1 MAIQVAAFQ
10 QVLDPVGGS
19 LVVSA
24 ILAALPLLLLFVLLG
39 VFRMKAW
46 QAGVIG
52 LAASFLLAV
61 IAWRMP
67 LGQALSATGLGA
79 FYAIFPILWILIN
92 ALWIYKLTVSTPW
105 FELLGRT
112 IRSISD
118 DLRILS
124 ILIAFCFGALLESL
138 AGFGAPV
145 AIAAAMLMAAGMK
158 PIKSAVVALLANTA
172 PVAFGAMAAPIIALN
187 GVTGIPLQELSS
199 MTGRQTPFV
208 ALVVPLILV
217 FLVDGRR
224 GLRQT
229 WPVALASGAAFGL
242 AQFVASNF
250 FVVELT
256 DVVAAVFTVIVVL
269 LMLRVWQPAEIIGMS
284 GQSRDVEDVS
294 AAAESARGE
303 DAAGDTMTISAAG
316 GGGRHAAPALPD
328 DGGTEFPAGRS
339 GAHAALPG
347 EGGSRAGGVGAGP
360 GAAAGAGGGQD
371 SAGPGGS
378 DASTGAS
385 TGAAG
390 GGAREADNTRPDA
403 RSVWMAV
410 APYLIIIAVFSLAQI
425 PPVKAWLTQ
434 IGGVTFHWPGLD
446 VTDSTGKA
454 VAAQNLRFD
463 HVKATGTLLLF
474 SGILT
479 MLLYRIKA
487 GAGLRIYGET
497 LKQLRWTI
505 LTVCAVLALSFV
517 MNLSGQTTTLGVALA
532 SAGGFFAI
540 LSPLL
545 GWIGV
550 ALTGSDTSSNS
561 LFGQLQVAAA
571 NETGLSPTLMAA
583 SNSSAGV
590 MGKMLSLQNLAIASA
605 AVGKEGA
612 ESLLLRKLIGWSLGL
627 LAMLTAIIWLQSTPI
642 LGWMVP

>member
-1 MAIQVAAFQ
+1 MDIQAQAFEQ
-10 QVLDPVGGS
+10 ILDPVGGS
-19 LVVSA
+19 LAISA
-24 ILAALPLLLLFVLLG
+24 VLAALPLLVLFVLLG
-39 VFRMKAW
+39 VFRMKAY
-46 QAGVIG
+46 QAGVIS
-52 LAASFLLAV
+52 LVLSILLAV

-67 LGQALSATGLGA
+67 VDQVVAATGLGA

-92 ALWIYKLTVSTPW
+92 ALWIYKLTVATPW
-105 FELLGRT
+105 FEVLGRT

-158 PIKSAVVALLANTA
+158 PLKSAIVALLANTA

-199 MTGRQTPFV
+199 MTGRQTPFI

-217 FLVDGRR
+217 FLVDGKR

-229 WPVALASGAAFGL
+229 WPVALVSGFVFGL

-256 DVVAAVFTVIVVL
+256 DVVAAVATVAAVL

-284 GQSRDVEDVS
+284 GEVQETEVPDAQEAAAPKTTDTVESAAGQPGSGGRGRRSSGAPVSGAPASGAPVSGAPASGAPVGGTTASGAPPGAGKS
-294 AAAESARGE
+294 AAA
-303 DAAGDTMTISAAG
+303 
-316 GGGRHAAPALPD
+316 
-328 DGGTEFPAGRS
+328 GGT
-339 GAHAALPG
+339 
-347 EGGSRAGGVGAGP
+347 
-360 GAAAGAGGGQD
+360 
-371 SAGPGGS
+371 
-378 DASTGAS
+378 
-385 TGAAG
+385 
-390 GGAREADNTRPDA
+390 TRPDA
-403 RSVWMAV
+403 RSVLMAT
-410 APYLIIIAVFSLAQI
+410 APYLIIIAVFSLAQVPGI
-425 PPVKAWLTQ
+425 KIWLTE
-434 IGGVTFHWPGLD
+434 IGSVTFRWPGLD
-446 VTDSTGKA
+446 VVDSNGKA
-454 VAAQNLRFD
+454 VSAQTLRFD
-463 HVKATGTLLLF
+463 HIRATGTLLLF
-474 SGILT
+474 AGILT
-479 MLLYRIKA
+479 MLLYRIRP
-487 GAGLRIYGET
+487 GQGLKVYGET

-505 LTVCAVLALSFV
+505 VTVCAVLALSFV

-532 SAGGFFAI
+532 SAGGFFAL

-571 NETGLSPTLMAA
+571 NETGLSATLMAA

-590 MGKMLSLQNLAIASA
+590 MGKMLSLQNLAIAAA
-605 AVGKEGA
+605 AVGLEGS
-612 ESLLLRKLIGWSLGL
+612 ESTLFRKLLGWSLGL
-627 LAMLTAIIWLQSTPI
+627 LALMTLLVWLQSTSV

>member
-1 MAIQVAAFQ
+1 MKTHVAAAFQ
-10 QVLDPVGGS
+10 QPLDPVAGS
-19 LVVSA
+19 LAISA
-24 ILAALPLLLLFVLLG
+24 ILAALPLLILFVLLG
-39 VFRMKAW
+39 VFRMKAY
-46 QAGVIG
+46 QAALIS
-52 LAASFLLAV
+52 LALSIILAV
-61 IAWRMP
+61 VGWQMP
-67 LGQALSATGLGA
+67 VGQVLSATGLGA

-92 ALWIYKLTVSTPW
+92 ALWIYKLTVATPW
-105 FELLGRT
+105 FEILGRT

-158 PIKSAVVALLANTA
+158 PLKSAVVALLANTA

-199 MTGRQTPFV
+199 MTGRQTPFI

-217 FLVDGRR
+217 FLVDGKR

-229 WPVALASGAAFGL
+229 WPVALVAGAAFGL

-250 FVVELT
+250 FIVELT
-256 DVVAAVFTVIVVL
+256 DVVAAVVTVIAVL
-269 LMLRVWQPAEIIGMS
+269 LMLRVWQPAEIIGMT
-284 GQSRDVEDVS
+284 GESREAEKAEAAVS
-294 AAAESARGE
+294 EA
-303 DAAGDTMTISAAG
+303 
-316 GGGRHAAPALPD
+316 
-328 DGGTEFPAGRS
+328 
-339 GAHAALPG
+339 
-347 EGGSRAGGVGAGP
+347 GAGTDTLTGSTR
-360 GAAAGAGGGQD
+360 GAGAGAGAAGAGGAASGGATAVGGD
-371 SAGPGGS
+371 STGDPGGGS
-378 DASTGAS
+378 SADAGTPGNPAP
-385 TGAAG
+385 G
-390 GGAREADNTRPDA
+390 GGGQTAGARPSRRE
-403 RSVWMAV
+403 VWMAI

-425 PPVKAWLTQ
+425 PVIKTWLTS
-434 IGGVTFHWPGLD
+434 IGSTTFHWPGLD
-446 VTDSTGKA
+446 VTGANGKP
-454 VAAQNLRFD
+454 VAAQTLRFD
-463 HVKATGTLLLF
+463 HLRATGTLLLF
-474 SGILT
+474 SGIIT
-479 MLLYRIKA
+479 MFLYRIA
-487 GAGLRIYGET
+487 PRSGVRVYGET

-532 SAGGFFAI
+532 SAGGFFAL

-561 LFGQLQVAAA
+561 LFGALQVAAA

-583 SNSSAGV
+583 ANSSAGV

-605 AVGKEGA
+605 AVGLEGA
-612 ESLLLRKLIGWSLGL
+612 EGTLLRKLIGWSLGL
-627 LAMLTAIIWLQSTPI
+627 LAFITVLIWLQSTSI

>member
-1 MAIQVAAFQ
+1 MDIQAQTFEQ
-10 QVLDPVGGS
+10 ILNPVGGS
-19 LVVSA
+19 LAISA
-24 ILAALPLLLLFVLLG
+24 ILAALPLLVLFVLLG
-39 VFRMKAW
+39 VFRMKAY
-46 QAGVIG
+46 QAGVIS
-52 LAASFLLAV
+52 LVLSILLAV

-67 LGQALSATGLGA
+67 VDQVVAATGLGA

-92 ALWIYKLTVSTPW
+92 ALWIYKLTVATPW
-105 FELLGRT
+105 FEVLGRT

-158 PIKSAVVALLANTA
+158 PLKSAVVALLANTA

-199 MTGRQTPFV
+199 MTGRQTPFI

-229 WPVALASGAAFGL
+229 WPVALVSGFVFGL

-256 DVVAAVFTVIVVL
+256 DVVAAVATVIAVL

-284 GQSRDVEDVS
+284 GQVQDAEAPQARE
-294 AAAESARGE
+294 AAAPKTADAVEPAAYSA
-303 DAAGDTMTISAAG
+303 
-316 GGGRHAAPALPD
+316 PV
-328 DGGTEFPAGRS
+328 GT
-339 GAHAALPG
+339 
-347 EGGSRAGGVGAGP
+347 GGSNASGGAGP
-360 GAAAGAGGGQD
+360 GSGGGVETEEGAGPE
-371 SAGPGGS
+371 S
-378 DASTGAS
+378 
-385 TGAAG
+385 
-390 GGAREADNTRPDA
+390 GARTQSGGTTRPDA
-403 RSVWMAV
+403 RSVWMAT
-410 APYLIIIAVFSLAQI
+410 APYLIIIVVFSLAQV
-425 PPVKAWLTQ
+425 PGVKLWLTE
-434 IGGVTFHWPGLD
+434 IGSVTFRWPGLD
-446 VTDSTGKA
+446 VVDSNGKA
-454 VAAQNLRFD
+454 VSAQTLRFD
-463 HVKATGTLLLF
+463 HIRATGTLLLF
-474 SGILT
+474 AGILT
-479 MLLYRIKA
+479 MLLYRIRPGK
-487 GAGLRIYGET
+487 GLTVYGET

-505 LTVCAVLALSFV
+505 VTVCAVLALSFV

-532 SAGGFFAI
+532 SAGGFFAL

-571 NETGLSPTLMAA
+571 NETGLSATLMAA

-590 MGKMLSLQNLAIASA
+590 MGKMLSLQNLAIAAA
-605 AVGKEGA
+605 AVGLEGS
-612 ESLLLRKLIGWSLGL
+612 ESTLFRKLLGWSLGL
-627 LAMLTAIIWLQSTPI
+627 LALMTLLVWLQSTSI
-642 LGWMVP
+642 LGWMVPSA